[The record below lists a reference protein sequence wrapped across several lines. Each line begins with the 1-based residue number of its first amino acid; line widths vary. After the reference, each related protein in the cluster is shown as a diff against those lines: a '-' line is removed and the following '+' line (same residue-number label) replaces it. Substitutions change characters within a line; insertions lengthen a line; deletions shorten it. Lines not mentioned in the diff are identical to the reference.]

1 VVSQPLPS
9 PTLAS
14 LGGVLPE
21 YGKFRFDLTL
31 DAARKAIGNRPDLT
45 NPAHTARLRVWLN
58 QWTCR
63 IGYPRPGQADVFAE
77 SLAIWWASARDT
89 LPPGGQGLAQLTNAQ
104 LGAVSRAYAEL
115 YQRPAAVSRAGR
127 TRGIG
132 PTAAAKLLYFV
143 RPLAITAW
151 DRAISTR
158 TGGGHDEQAF
168 LAHLTVCRGW
178 AEDLEAEGRSLGL
191 KPGEIGRYL
200 NRPASSVAKLIDEWL
215 YATITGGLPAATGG
229 RLT

>member
-1 VVSQPLPS
+1 VVSQPLAS

-14 LGGVLPE
+14 LGSVLPR

-31 DAARKAIGNRPDLT
+31 AAARKDIGGRPDLA
-45 NPAHTARLRVWLN
+45 NPVHAARLRSWLN

-63 IGYPRPGQADVFAE
+63 IGYPKPGEADVLAE
-77 SLAIWWASARDT
+77 SLAIWWADARDM
-89 LPPGGQGLAQLTNAQ
+89 LPPDGQCLAQLSNAQ
-104 LGAVSRAYAEL
+104 LRAVSCAYAEL
-115 YQRPAAVSRAGR
+115 YPRPAAVSRAGR
-127 TRGIG
+127 TRGVG

-151 DRAISTR
+151 DRAISAR

-178 AEDLEAEGRSLGL
+178 AQDLEAEGRGLGL
-191 KPGEIGRYL
+191 KPGEIGPYL
-200 NRPASSVAKLIDEWL
+200 NRPVSSVAKLIDEWL
-215 YATITGGLPAATGG
+215 YATITGGLPTAIVAGS
-229 RLT
+229 